1 MCIGGGSAPKVP
13 WQDPN
18 YGQGG
23 TTDRYNESRGSQQN
37 FQAPTQTTQRQQP
50 QTTEKAKAPDNKAFS
65 DPASQYYKGSGSKL
79 KIAGPNLNKQSS
91 GGINV

>member
-1 MCIGGGSAPKVP
+1 MCLGGGGSTKVP

-18 YGQGG
+18 YGMGG
-23 TTDRYNESRGSQQN
+23 ITDRYKETRASQQN

-50 QTTEKAKAPDNKAFS
+50 PTEKAKAPDNKAFS

-79 KIAGPNLNKQSS
+79 KISGPNLNKQSS